1 MAGRPRK
8 PTALKALTG
17 TLQPCRTNP
26 NEPKPEKDFPLAPA
40 HLSADELTAWN
51 QVVQIVDGMG
61 VLTMAD
67 FFGVEELATAYANL
81 LGLRRRIKEQ
91 GDLYEKRDVSGET
104 MKRPNPLV
112 AMEQAQRRDFLAL
125 LTKFGLTPADRS
137 RVSAI
142 NADKGDD
149 DLSLWIK

>member
-8 PTALKALTG
+8 PTALKELRG
-17 TLQPCRTNP
+17 TVKANTANP
-26 NEPKPEKDFPLAPA
+26 NEPRPERGFPVAPA
-40 HLSADELTAWN
+40 HLSPEELTAWN
-51 QVVQIVDGMG
+51 QVTQIVGGMG

-67 FFGVEELATAYANL
+67 FFGVEELATAYSNL
-81 LGLRRRIKEQ
+81 LGLRRRIKAE
-91 GDLYEKRDVSGET
+91 GDLYEKRDIAGEV

-137 RVSAI
+137 RVSTI
-142 NADKGDD
+142 DNDKEDD